1 MTSSRNHKTIILSII
16 FLFVFPNVSIWGNS
30 QKKIKITIES
40 RSCVHCDCSFFL
52 KDSIIYNS
60 QSDTEGFLI
69 VPESILNIY
78 TGFEIRLGNFQK
90 CYLTRDNIDL
100 SKDINCDSC
109 DIEDITKAFNLNEIV
124 VYGKTTIV
132 EDNGYK
138 ITYNAGKD
146 LKSNAVTTTDL
157 LRKTPMISVDI
168 SGTPSIKGDQNIR
181 ILVNNREISGLL
193 PAQII
198 EQIPSGDVEKI
209 EVITSPGAKY
219 DAEGTSG
226 IINIIT
232 RKNIYFKSSFYT
244 NTGIGTKGSHLFANY
259 SYNFNNKWSVLNSFN
274 NLTSY
279 SKTKGKQMI
288 YNSEREKDIAQRESD
303 GKNNGNLYSYQLT
316 LSKVSEKDNFN
327 VYVNYYMQK
336 LKHDEL
342 FKTHENQTNE
352 SYTKNEYSF
361 YRIAADYTRK
371 LSDILRIDISSAGFY
386 LPLHNKMNL
395 NDIENRYNYSI
406 ANNINY
412 FDMEILLS
420 KKIFFNLGSKYAFNL
435 FKNKHQQTN
444 GSAWQMN
451 FATYLDATYKI
462 TTKLIFNSGIRYEN
476 YILKG
481 LSDIDKNY
489 NDLFFNGNINYKID
503 NKTTVSFLY
512 SKRTQ
517 RASYAELL
525 PIENYTSSNLI
536 SVGNPNLNR
545 EISYN
550 YEIGFSKYIGE
561 QFIKIAPFY
570 KQINNKISNF
580 ISSEKN
586 FFYTNHINLDN
597 EKDFGISLWMS
608 LNFLKRRFNIDY
620 GFDVVNKY
628 LKYNKLQSKGMRFL
642 NNLNMTYKI
651 MDDFHINLFGSFNTP
666 NIYLQ
671 GNENSY
677 TYSNLSLQKNFH
689 EGKLRIAVSLD
700 NPFNKGIT
708 LKQKYLIGNYT
719 YDNQL
724 IYYNRGIRV
733 FIIYKFGK
741 KQSDSMTRMQND
753 ILKEQNN

>member
-1 MTSSRNHKTIILSII
+1 MRSSTNHKEIILSFI
-16 FLFVFPNVSIWGNS
+16 LLVFSNVSIWGNP
-30 QKKIKITIES
+30 QKEIKINAEN
-40 RSCVHCDCSFFL
+40 RSC
-52 KDSIIYNS
+52 I
-60 QSDTEGFLI
+60 Q
-69 VPESILNIY
+69 
-78 TGFEIRLGNFQK
+78 
-90 CYLTRDNIDL
+90 
-100 SKDINCDSC
+100 CDSC

-124 VYGKTTIV
+124 VYGKTNIV

-244 NTGIGTKGSHLFANY
+244 NIGIGTKGSHLFTNY

-279 SKTKGKQMI
+279 SKTKGKQL
-288 YNSEREKDIAQRESD
+288 YNELERGIAQRESN

-327 VYVNYYMQK
+327 ISVNYYMQR
-336 LKHDEL
+336 LKHDEI

-361 YRIAADYTRK
+361 YRIAADYTRR
-371 LSDILRIDISSAGFY
+371 LSDLIKIDISSAGFY
-386 LPLHNKMNL
+386 LPLHNKMSL
-395 NDIENRYNYSI
+395 NDIANKYNYSI
-406 ANNINY
+406 TNNINY

-420 KKIFFNLGSKYAFNL
+420 KKIFFNLGAKSVFNL
-435 FKNKHQQTN
+435 FKNRHQQTN
-444 GSAWQMN
+444 EKACQMN
-451 FATYLDATYKI
+451 FSTYIDATYKI
-462 TTKLIFNSGIRYEN
+462 TNKLIFNSGIRYEN
-476 YILKG
+476 YILKN
-481 LSDIDKNY
+481 LSEIDKNY

-503 NKTTVSFLY
+503 NKTTASFLF

-517 RASYAELL
+517 RASYSELL

-561 QFIKIAPFY
+561 QFIKISPFY

-586 FFYTNHINLDN
+586 ILYTNHINLDN
-597 EKDFGISLWMS
+597 EKDLGISLWAS
-608 LNFLKRRFNIDY
+608 LNFFNRRFNIDY
-620 GFDVVNKY
+620 GFDVINKH
-628 LKYNKLQSKGMRFL
+628 LKYNKLKSKGMRFL
-642 NNLNMTYKI
+642 NNLNITYKI
-651 MDDFHINLFGSFNTP
+651 MDDFHISLFGSFNTP

-671 GNENSY
+671 GNENFY
-677 TYSNLSLQKNFH
+677 TYSNLSLQKNFN

-753 ILKEQNN
+753 ILKEQTN